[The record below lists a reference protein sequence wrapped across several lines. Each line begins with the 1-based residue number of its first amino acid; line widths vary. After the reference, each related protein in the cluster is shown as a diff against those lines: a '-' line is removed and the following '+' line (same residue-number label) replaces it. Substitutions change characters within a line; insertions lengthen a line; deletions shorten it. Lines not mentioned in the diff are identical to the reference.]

1 MKKGSSSQNTLLI
14 LAGLAA
20 VLGSMIL
27 SPDGRLLSL
36 AIAAIL
42 ALIILVFGCTRI
54 KRIVALVIFVIV
66 IMMAIP
72 AWQQHSS
79 FRDRYRDNTIQ
90 NPK

>member
-1 MKKGSSSQNTLLI
+1 MKKGSSSQAAFLI
-14 LAGLAA
+14 LAGLLTI
-20 VLGSMIL
+20 VGGMII

-36 AIAAIL
+36 AIAALL
-42 ALIILVFGCTRI
+42 ALIVLVFGCTRI
-54 KRIVALVIFVIV
+54 KRIIALIVLVAVVL
-66 IMMAIP
+66 MMIP